1 MADRLLLIDGNSI
14 TYRAFFA
21 TAMSPAGIM
30 RNSKGTPINA
40 VLALSRMLVKV
51 IDTYKPTHV
60 LVAFDAGK
68 KTKRHDKLESYKA
81 GRAKTPEELIIQF
94 PIVKKMLDLM
104 GIKHFETSE
113 IEADDIIGSIA
124 TQHCN
129 DIDVLVLSSDRDMLQ
144 LVNETT
150 TVIIPQSGAK
160 DDIIVSYTS
169 FKEMY
174 GYMPHQV
181 TDMKGLVGDS
191 SDNLPGVAGIGPK
204 GALKLLD
211 EYESLENIYNNID
224 KITGSTKVKLETH
237 KEMALLCKEIA
248 TIFRD
253 IEVPFALDDLSF
265 EWDITDTLISF
276 YRELETNSLVTFFLK
291 KQKETLVR
299 NSNNFTNI
307 IL

>member
-1 MADRLLLIDGNSI
+1 MDRLLLIDGNSI

-30 RNSKGTPINA
+30 KNSKGTPVNA

-51 IDTYKPTHV
+51 IDHYKPTHV

-68 KTKRHDKLESYKA
+68 KTKRHEKLESYKA
-81 GRAKTPEELIIQF
+81 GRAKTPSELIIQF
-94 PIVKKMLDLM
+94 PIVKKMLDHM
-104 GIKHFETSE
+104 GIKHFEASE
-113 IEADDIIGSIA
+113 IEADDIIGTIA
-124 TQHCN
+124 AKHCN
-129 DIDVLVLSSDRDMLQ
+129 DIEVLVLSSDRDMLQ

-150 TVIIPQSGAK
+150 TIIIPQSGAK
-160 DDIIVSYTS
+160 EDIIVSQTN
-169 FKEMY
+169 FREKF
-174 GYMPHQV
+174 GYLPHQV

-211 EYESLENIYNNID
+211 EYQTLENIYANINN
-224 KITGSTKVKLETH
+224 ITGSTKEKLLASR
-237 KEMALLCKEIA
+237 EMALLCKEIA

-253 IEVPFALDDLSF
+253 VHVPFLLEELTFAWNIS
-265 EWDITDTLISF
+265 ENLINF
-276 YRELETNSLVTFFLK
+276 YKELELGSLVTFFTR
-291 KQKETLVR
+291 KQKEEMVPK
-299 NSNNFTNI
+299 SNNFSNI

>member
-1 MADRLLLIDGNSI
+1 MHNRLLLIDGNSI

-40 VLALSRMLVKV
+40 VLALSRMLVRV
-51 IDTYKPTHV
+51 IDTYKPSHV

-81 GRAKTPEELIIQF
+81 GRAKTPDDLIVQF

-104 GIKHFETSE
+104 GIKHFEASE

-129 DIDVLVLSSDRDMLQ
+129 DIEVLVLSSDRDMLQ
-144 LVNETT
+144 LVNESTA
-150 TVIIPQSGAK
+150 VVIPQSGAK
-160 DDIIVSYTS
+160 EDLIITHTN
-169 FKEMY
+169 FLENF
-174 GYMPHQV
+174 GYHPTQV

-204 GALKLLD
+204 GALKLLE
-211 EYESLENIYNNID
+211 EYKSLENIYINID

-248 TIFRD
+248 TIFKD
-253 IEVPFALDDLSF
+253 IHVPFSLQDLIF
-265 EWDITDTLISF
+265 EWNITETLIDF
-276 YRELETNSLVTFFLK
+276 YRELELNSLVTFFTK
-291 KQKETLVR
+291 KQKETIVR
-299 NSNNFTNI
+299 NSNQFSNI